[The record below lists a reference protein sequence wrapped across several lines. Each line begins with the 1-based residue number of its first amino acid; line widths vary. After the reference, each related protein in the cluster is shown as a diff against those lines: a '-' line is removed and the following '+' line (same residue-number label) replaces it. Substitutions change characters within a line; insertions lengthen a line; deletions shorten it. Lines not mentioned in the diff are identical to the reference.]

1 MATRYIVNNLTG
13 QTISGDL
20 TINGDMTITGSSNSN
35 SVNSNM
41 INGIS
46 SYKALLTQ
54 TGSIT
59 GTSLSNINLYFNQ
72 GLIVGETYTV
82 NTYQSGDDFSNVA
95 DIQVAG
101 VLTFTYSGTGAV
113 DLTNTYSSVPSTP
126 DTGIGSGATFDVVV
140 NSGVYESVTVADGG
154 YGYMVGDEIN
164 IRWVSIGGAGPQ
176 NDITITVTGLT
187 PNSSGSVFIA
197 TGELPANWDNGSELI
212 SGGGLIVDVLENTL
226 GYDIEWYYDPANFAG
241 IYAGFNADTGPLYNS
256 FDRNATYLNIG
267 ARSFLNGLIDVY
279 GGIAGIALKD
289 ELFFIGAFDLQ
300 NSVSIDDA
308 LYYLPVELAVK
319 QDTDTTPVAITGTT
333 PSYPFNNT
341 SFDLKCGIY
350 TLQTFYS
357 NDGSQVNDISD
368 LVALLNDNS
377 NTNMLGTFSDN
388 GSGEIIL
395 TMKTNL
401 KNKFCSSNTLTFEVF
416 SD

>member
-1 MATRYIVNNLTG
+1 MTTKYIVNNLTG

-20 TINGDMTITGSSNSN
+20 TINGNLTITGSSNSN
-35 SVNSNM
+35 S
-41 INGIS
+41 INGIAT
-46 SYKALLTQ
+46 YKALLTQ

-82 NTYQSGDDFSNVA
+82 NVYESGDDFSNVSN
-95 DIQVAG
+95 
-101 VLTFTYSGTGAV
+101 VLSGGILALIYSGIAPTGMTDTFTATGVTSGSGINAVFNIVVTSGT
-113 DLTNTYSSVPSTP
+113 
-126 DTGIGSGATFDVVV
+126 
-140 NSGVYESVTVADGG
+140 YESITVVTNGYNYVSGDTITILGNTIDG
-154 YGYMVGDEIN
+154 
-164 IRWVSIGGAGPQ
+164 VSPD
-176 NDITITVTGLT
+176 NDITITVTSLT

-226 GYDIEWYYDPANFAG
+226 GYDIEWYYDPVNFSG
-241 IYAGFNADTGPLYNS
+241 IYAGLNADTGPLYNS
-256 FDRNATYLNIG
+256 FDKNATYLNIG
-267 ARSFLNGLIDVY
+267 ASSFLNGLIDVY

-300 NSVSIDDA
+300 NSVPVDDA
-308 LYYLPVELAVK
+308 LYYLPVELAIK
-319 QDTDTTPVAITGTT
+319 QDTDTTPIIITGTT

-341 SFDLKCGIY
+341 AFDLNCGIY

-357 NDGSQVNDISD
+357 NDGSQVNNISD
-368 LVALLNDNS
+368 LVTLLNNNS
-377 NTNMLGTFSDN
+377 NTNIIGTFSDN

-416 SD
+416 ND